1 MPTISLKAVRRLG
14 LIVVAALTT
23 ATRAAAAA
31 DVARG
36 EQLYQGCQDCHSLDS
51 NDAGPMHRGVFGR
64 KAGSVPDYS
73 YSAALKGSGITW
85 GDQTLD
91 KWLADPQAFVPGTK
105 MFYHLESAQDRAD
118 IIEFLKERAK

>member
-1 MPTISLKAVRRLG
+1 MQTISRKAVRRLG

-23 ATRAAAAA
+23 ATRAAAA

-85 GDQTLD
+85 DDQTLD